1 MIPEDLSRRVD
12 SRLHGLEVRLG
23 EARAAVRRVEALE
36 HEHDLFQRND
46 FAEVGKLVDADG

>member
-12 SRLHGLEVRLG
+12 GRLHGLEVRLG